1 MVCFEFKREWIM
13 SKSKKAK
20 REGLEK
26 HRQML
31 REKKLKLKAKKQVS
45 LPKKHRGKKWN
56 YDSIVFSKFSVT
68 AHCLLSN
75 VFEVS

>member
-1 MVCFEFKREWIM
+1 M

-31 REKKLKLKAKKQVS
+31 REKKMKLKERKQTS
-45 LPKKHRGKKWN
+45 LPQKHLRYKR
-56 YDSIVFSKFSVT
+56 
-68 AHCLLSN
+68 
-75 VFEVS
+75 

>member
-1 MVCFEFKREWIM
+1 M

-31 REKKLKLKAKKQVS
+31 RDKKLKLKERKQVS
-45 LPKKHRGKKWN
+45 LPKKHSKGKK
-56 YDSIVFSKFSVT
+56 
-68 AHCLLSN
+68 
-75 VFEVS
+75 

>member
-1 MVCFEFKREWIM
+1 M

-31 REKKLKLKAKKQVS
+31 REKKMKLKERKNVS
-45 LPKKHRGKKWN
+45 LPTKHLKGKR
-56 YDSIVFSKFSVT
+56 
-68 AHCLLSN
+68 
-75 VFEVS
+75 

>member
-1 MVCFEFKREWIM
+1 M

-31 REKKLKLKAKKQVS
+31 REKKLKLKARKQVS
-45 LPKKHRGKKWN
+45 LPKN
-56 YDSIVFSKFSVT
+56 YSRSKR
-68 AHCLLSN
+68 
-75 VFEVS
+75 

>member
-1 MVCFEFKREWIM
+1 M

-31 REKKLKLKAKKQVS
+31 REKKMKLKERKKVS
-45 LPKKHRGKKWN
+45 LPTKHLKGKK
-56 YDSIVFSKFSVT
+56 
-68 AHCLLSN
+68 
-75 VFEVS
+75 